1 MKRFKKILLV
11 YDGRTGEESTLTRAV
26 MLAKS
31 NKAELTLV
39 DVIEELPRD
48 LLILITSMHPL
59 DLQQIAIDERQ
70 ETLNEVIQPLRQ
82 EGLPISAKVLSGT
95 PFIEIIKEVL
105 RNNHD
110 LVIKTVAAKDG
121 KKEVLFGSTAM
132 SLMRK
137 CPCPV
142 WAIKPT
148 PRLRFS
154 RILAPLNPV
163 PSDEAQNALN
173 RKIMDLASSLAQS
186 EEGELHVVHAWD
198 LYYDDVLKNRGILSG
213 HEVDRLVAEAEN
225 AHRAWLNGL
234 LRQYTPGISSDH
246 VHLLRGNAAKVISKI
261 ASREEIELIVMGTVC
276 RTGVSGLLI
285 GNTAEKVL
293 QRVDCSVLTVKPEGF
308 VSPVKPE

>member
-11 YDGRTGEESTLTRAV
+11 YDGRTGEESTLKRAV
-26 MLAKS
+26 ILAKS
-31 NKAELTLV
+31 NRAELTLI

-70 ETLNEVIQPLRQ
+70 KTLDEVIQPIRR
-82 EGLPISAKVLSGT
+82 EGIPICAKVLSGT
-95 PFIEIIKEVL
+95 RFIEVIREVL

-142 WAIKPT
+142 WVIKPT

-154 RILAPLNPV
+154 RILAAVNPV
-163 PSDEAQNALN
+163 PSDEAQNTLN
-173 RKIMDLASSLAQS
+173 RKIMDLASSLTQS

-198 LYYDDVLKNRGILSG
+198 LYYDDILKNRAILSG
-213 HEVDRLVAEAEN
+213 HEVDRLVAAAEN
-225 AHRAWLNGL
+225 THRAWLDEL
-234 LRQYTPGISSDH
+234 LRPYAPGISSNN
-246 VHLLRGNAAKVISKI
+246 VHLLRGHASKVISKI

-293 QRVDCSVLTVKPEGF
+293 QKVDCSVLTVKPEGF
-308 VSPVKPE
+308 VSPVKVE